1 MVIMAFH
8 MIILIL
14 TSGILKLQDV
24 IKNVKILKSQVLV
37 ERDFFKQICVLLP
50 VIHYL
55 VKC

>member
-1 MVIMAFH
+1 